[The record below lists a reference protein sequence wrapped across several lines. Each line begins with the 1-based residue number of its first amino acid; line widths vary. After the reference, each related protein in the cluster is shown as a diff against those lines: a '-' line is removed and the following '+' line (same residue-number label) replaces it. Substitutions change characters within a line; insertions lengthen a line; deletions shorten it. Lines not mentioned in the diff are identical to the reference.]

1 MSSSLIEVLE
11 HSARPRRHAALGHFA
26 FFLNRFTRSLQSKMA
41 TFKLFTGT
49 CAPLLCRNTAMQGAA
64 LPNLQFAAAS
74 SRRSLFQSA
83 AKRSISNHA
92 GRPQPSLK
100 TPFQQRWRRN
110 ASFLTDNQVIQRP
123 ADSGAKWTR
132 IAATTAVIV
141 GGAGCVMLTA
151 LIRLRLYT
159 DESLQ
164 QCHQHVQQSRDTG
177 CPYTVRKKLPQSD
190 VYISRNRIRHSCS
203 IVVWTT

>member
-1 MSSSLIEVLE
+1 MQRSVTLPCSSTVHSLI
-11 HSARPRRHAALGHFA
+11 
-26 FFLNRFTRSLQSKMA
+26 QSKMA

-49 CAPLLCRNTAMQGAA
+49 CAPLLCRNTAIQGAA

-74 SRRSLFQSA
+74 SRRSLFQSS
-83 AKRSISNHA
+83 AKRSITNHA

-141 GGAGCVMLTA
+141 GGAGCVLLTTVV
-151 LIRLRLYT
+151 LLRLYT
-159 DESLQ
+159 DRSL
-164 QCHQHVQQSRDTG
+164 HV
-177 CPYTVRKKLPQSD
+177 TVLS
-190 VYISRNRIRHSCS
+190 VCS
-203 IVVWTT
+203 TVERQEMH